1 MLLRILLPSKVFLE
15 AETVKVLAEAENGH
29 FCLEPRHVDF
39 VSILVPGVLTYVEN
53 GGRFWYV
60 ALDEGILVKR
70 GEEVRISTYKAIRGA
85 RLEIL
90 REKVETEIRQLD
102 EAERATR
109 SALARLEVGILR
121 RYGRLS
127 EVLK

>member
-1 MLLRILLPSKVFLE
+1 MLLRILLPSEIFLE
-15 AETVKVLAEAENGH
+15 VRTVKVLAEAENGH
-29 FCLEPRHVDF
+29 FCLEPRHIDF
-39 VSILVPGVLTYVEN
+39 VSILVPGVLTYQET

-60 ALDEGILVKR
+60 ALDEGILVKCG
-70 GEEVRISTYKAIRGA
+70 GEVCISTYKAIQGD

-90 REKVETEIRQLD
+90 RDKVENEIRKLD
-102 EAERATR
+102 DAERATR
-109 SALARLEVGILR
+109 STLARLEAGILR